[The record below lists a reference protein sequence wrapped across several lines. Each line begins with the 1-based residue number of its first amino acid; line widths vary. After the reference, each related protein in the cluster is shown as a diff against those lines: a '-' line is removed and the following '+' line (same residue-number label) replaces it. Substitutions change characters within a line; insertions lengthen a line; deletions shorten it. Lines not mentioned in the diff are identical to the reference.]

1 MAIFKVEGGH
11 RLHGSI
17 TPQGAKNEALQILCA
32 TLLTPQRVV
41 VRNIPQILDVMQL
54 IELLRRMGVVVEQ
67 LADDTYAFCARDIDF
82 EYLRSDDYRQRC
94 TRLRGSVML
103 IGPMLARF
111 GVGYIP
117 KPGGDKI
124 GRRRLDTHFIG
135 FQKLG
140 AKFNF
145 DIADEFFMVE
155 GKELKGT
162 YMLLDEA
169 SVTGTAN
176 IVMAAVLAKG
186 STTIYNAACE
196 PYLQQLCKMLN
207 RMGARISG
215 IASNLLTIEGVDS
228 LGGTEHT
235 LLPDMIE
242 VGSFIGMAAM
252 NQSELT
258 VKNVSFENLGIIP
271 AQFAR
276 MGIRFEQQ
284 GDDIHIPRQDHYSIE
299 TFLDGSIMNIAD
311 APWPGL
317 TPDLLSIFLVVATQA
332 KGAVLIHQKMFESR
346 LFFVDKLIDM
356 GAQIILC
363 DRHGHRPRP
372 PHPPARYAHD
382 FARHPRGRGAAD
394 RRHVGRGG
402 LDDPEH
408 RPDRPRLPR
417 HRRPPERPR
426 RPHHPPR
433 RVRITNRN
441 KRYSDLCSWKTP
453 AAKAGSK

>member
-1 MAIFKVEGGH
+1 MAIFKVEGGR
-11 RLHGSI
+11 RLRGEI

-32 TLLTPQRVV
+32 TLLTQEKVIV
-41 VRNIPQILDVMQL
+41 HNVPQILDVIQL
-54 IELLRRMGVVVEQ
+54 IELLQAMGVEVER
-67 LADDTYAFCARDIDF
+67 LSEESYSFRAADIDPD
-82 EYLRSDDYRQRC
+82 YLRSDDYCRRAS
-94 TRLRGSVML
+94 RLRGSVML
-103 IGPMLARF
+103 LGPMLARF
-111 GVGYIP
+111 GVGYMP

-140 AKFNF
+140 ATLDF
-145 DIADEFFMVE
+145 DTAAACSEVRC
-155 GKELKGT
+155 KELKGC

-176 IVMAAVLAKG
+176 IIMAAVMAKG
-186 STTIYNAACE
+186 FTTIYNAACE
-196 PYLQQLCKMLN
+196 PYIQQLCLMLN

-215 IASNLLTIEGVDS
+215 IASNLLTIEGVES

-252 NQSELT
+252 NRSELT
-258 VKNVSFENLGIIP
+258 IKDVSFENLGIIP

-276 MGIRFEQQ
+276 MGIRFEQR
-284 GDDIHIPRQDHYSIE
+284 GDDIHIPQQDHYSID
-299 TFLDGSIMNIAD
+299 TFLDGSIMTIAD

-332 KGAVLIHQKMFESR
+332 NGAVLIHQKMFESR

-363 DRHGHRPRP
+363 DPHRATVIGHDHRLCLRATRMTSPDIR
-372 PHPPARYAHD
+372 AGVALLIAAMSAEGVSTIQNID
-382 FARHPRGRGAAD
+382 QIDRGYKDIDGRLNALGA
-394 RRHVGRGG
+394 
-402 LDDPEH
+402 
-408 RPDRPRLPR
+408 
-417 HRRPPERPR
+417 
-426 RPHHPPR
+426 
-433 RVRITNRN
+433 RITRI
-441 KRYSDLCSWKTP
+441 DDCE
-453 AAKAGSK
+453 